1 MTLTRQN
8 ARADVAPLTGL
19 TESGFSFSSYSY
31 PIDIETL
38 SHAIL
43 FNVLVQSASKD
54 ITSRK
59 VDIVKDGT
67 TGSPVG
73 SRTSDQIKNNV
84 LGLTRKTQRTS
95 TAIAL
100 YVPETVVFDSSQN
113 YQTPNLLDTL
123 GIAGT
128 AAATLGSKA
137 NPTSSAGAIGA
148 TLAAT
153 GLVGASSMATGAL
166 GGALS
171 DFFRKTNSTTGQTSV
186 ASVARIAGSALS
198 VSNLKTGAQIVGF
211 AVNPVIEVLYSSPN
225 LRTFNFDFVFAP
237 RSTEESDAVWNIIY
251 QFRRHSSPELIAQ
264 GTLFIPPSEFEIT
277 FLRKT
282 PSGFKENTNIPRMAT
297 CVLTSVQVDYASSG
311 QFSTFTDGM
320 PVQIRMRLS
329 LKELNIITRE
339 AVDKGY

>member
-31 PIDIETL
+31 PTDIETL

-59 VDIVKDGT
+59 VDIVKDGA
-67 TGSPVG
+67 TGGYVL
-73 SRTSDQIKNNV
+73 SRTSDLIKNNS

-166 GGALS
+166 GGA
-171 DFFRKTNSTTGQTSV
+171 FRRTDPTTGGTST
-186 ASVARIAGSALS
+186 APAARIAGSALS

-251 QFRRHSSPELIAQ
+251 QFRRHSSPELIAA
-264 GTLFIPPSEFEIT
+264 GTLFVPPSEFEIT

-311 QFSTFTDGM
+311 QFATFTDGM